1 MKDIK
6 QLIATLPQQGRLEWI
21 GLRPARR
28 AEINVVQ
35 QAELITDYGIKGDR
49 SAERVG
55 GKRQVTLIQAEH
67 LIAIAA
73 CTGLDEVTPEMLR
86 RNLLI
91 SGINLLALKD
101 RTFRVGEALLE
112 YTGLC
117 SPCSYMEEVLGAGG
131 YNAMRGHGGITA
143 KILKGETISLGD
155 RVQSIENH

>member
-1 MKDIK
+1 MKEIQ

-35 QAELITDYGIKGDR
+35 QAELVTDYGIRGDR
-49 SAERVG
+49 SVEKVG

-67 LIAIAA
+67 LSAIAA
-73 CTGLDEVTPEMLR
+73 CAGLDEVTPEMLR

-101 RTFRVGEALLE
+101 RTFRVGEALLQ

-117 SPCSYMEEVLGAGG
+117 APCSYMEEVLGAGG

-155 RVQSIENH
+155 RVLSIENH

>member
-1 MKDIK
+1 MKEIQ

-35 QAELITDYGIKGDR
+35 QAELVTDYGIRGDR
-49 SAERVG
+49 SVEKVG

-67 LIAIAA
+67 LSAIAA
-73 CTGLDEVTPEMLR
+73 CAGLDEVTPEMLR
-86 RNLLI
+86 RNLLV

-101 RTFRVGEALLE
+101 RTFRVGEALLQ

-117 SPCSYMEEVLGAGG
+117 APCSYMEEVLGAGG

-155 RVQSIENH
+155 RVLSIENH

>member
-6 QLIATLPQQGRLEWI
+6 QLIAVLPQQGRLDWI

-28 AEINVVQ
+28 VAIRVVDE
-35 QAELITDYGIKGDR
+35 AELVANYGIKGDR
-49 SAERVG
+49 SAEKAG
-55 GKRQVTLIQAEH
+55 GIRQVTLIQAEH
-67 LIAIAA
+67 LPVIAA
-73 CTGLDEVTPEMLR
+73 CAGLDDVTPQMLR
-86 RNLLI
+86 RNLLV

-101 RTFRVGEALLE
+101 KTFCVGETLLE

-143 KILKGETISLGD
+143 RVVRGGTVTLGD
-155 RVQSIENH
+155 RVHSI

>member
-1 MKDIK
+1 MKEIQ

-35 QAELITDYGIKGDR
+35 QAELVTDYGIRGDR
-49 SAERVG
+49 SVEKVG

-67 LIAIAA
+67 LSAIAA
-73 CTGLDEVTPEMLR
+73 CAGLDEVTPEMLR

-101 RTFRVGEALLE
+101 RTFRVGEALLQ

-117 SPCSYMEEVLGAGG
+117 APCSYMEEVLGAGG

-155 RVQSIENH
+155 PVLSTENH